1 MKHLLS
7 LILLASAATLTS
19 QAQIGVYAG
28 FTTSTLDLANTP
40 RFNGGTF
47 GAYYDNHHFPLVNL
61 GLDLR
66 AAVLPSDPTTSV
78 TAGLVG
84 PRLIFHLPLVP
95 VRPYAE
101 GLVGAAH
108 VTTGGGVARYDGT
121 NLAAGLAVGADL
133 RILPYIDWRVLDY
146 SYTRLSGPSAYQTN
160 LTTGLVLRIPFS

>member
-1 MKHLLS
+1 MKHLFCLVP
-7 LILLASAATLTS
+7 LAFAATLS
-19 QAQIGVYAG
+19 GHAQIGVYAG
-28 FTTSTLDLANTP
+28 FTTSTLDLAHTP

-78 TAGLVG
+78 TSGLAG
-84 PRLIFHLPLVP
+84 PRVALHVPLIPL
-95 VRPYAE
+95 RPYAE

-108 VTTGGGVARYDGT
+108 VTSGQGVARYDGT
-121 NLAAGLAVGADL
+121 GLATGFAAGADL
-133 RILPYIDWRVLDY
+133 HILPYIDWRVLDY
-146 SYTRLSGPSAYQTN
+146 SYTRLIGPSAYQTN